1 MFLLDTSNF
10 CANSAGVWQLVGKV
24 LVVFKIAIPLLLI
37 IFGMVDLGKAV
48 IGSKED
54 DIKKATN
61 SLIRRAIAAVV
72 IFFIPTI
79 VGAVFGLVGEFNDNK
94 NDYDKCEAC
103 LVHPYGSCVCNVGE
117 GETKPEGC

>member
-1 MFLLDTSNF
+1 MFLLKSSF
-10 CANSAGVWQLVGKV
+10 CTDSAGVWQLVGKV

-79 VGAVFGLVGEFNDNK
+79 VGAIFGLVGGFSENK
-94 NDYDKCEAC
+94 EDYDVCEKC
-103 LVHPYGSCVCNVGE
+103 LVHPYGSCMCNVEE
-117 GETKPEGC
+117 GETKPDGC